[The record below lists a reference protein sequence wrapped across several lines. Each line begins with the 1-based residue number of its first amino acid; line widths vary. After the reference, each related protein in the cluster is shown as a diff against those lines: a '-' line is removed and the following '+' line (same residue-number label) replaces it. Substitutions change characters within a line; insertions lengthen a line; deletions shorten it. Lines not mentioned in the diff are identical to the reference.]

1 MQNVPFCP
9 KFLSHKSFQLLMSE
23 KQSKIKHALKPEKPC
38 KLKWKYRG
46 LNDLNLGAQRL
57 ENEAL

>member
-1 MQNVPFCP
+1 
-9 KFLSHKSFQLLMSE
+9 MSE